1 MLKHLLKRLVK
12 LETQPKTSVSVFKLN
27 HKGFS
32 LGEIMIVLVII
43 GGIMAI
49 VLPKIKDGSEKSKV
63 NQTRMK
69 MNEIST
75 KIDEFQSECGK
86 IPSSLNF
93 LIQDDS
99 SCRNWTGNPKLKHLL
114 KDAWSSD
121 FEFEASG
128 KGYNL
133 KSLGADKKSGG
144 ASFDKDI
151 YSESSENAGEE

>member
-1 MLKHLLKRLVK
+1 MLKFWKMAGSKKVK
-12 LETQPKTSVSVFKLN
+12 LN
-27 HKGFS
+27 NNKGFS

-86 IPSSLNF
+86 LPTALTF
-93 LIQDDS
+93 LTQDEA

-121 FEFEASG
+121 FEYETSG
-128 KGYNL
+128 RGYNL

-144 ASFDKDI
+144 SSFDKDI
-151 YSESSENAGEE
+151 YSESSENAGDE

>member
-1 MLKHLLKRLVK
+1 MLKTLLNIQTPRLNRS
-12 LETQPKTSVSVFKLN
+12 LILN
-27 HKGFS
+27 SNKGFS

-86 IPSSLNF
+86 IPTSLNF
-93 LIQDDS
+93 LVQDDS

-114 KDAWSSD
+114 KDAWSSE
-121 FEFEASG
+121 FEFETAG

-144 ASFDKDI
+144 TSFDKDI
-151 YSESSENAGEE
+151 YSESSENSGDE